1 MGLLRRRVPDGLA
14 ALLLLW
20 LVVVVDSLLWDVADH
35 RSTADERSSVELAT
49 VHAFSD
55 DLPDGSLWQASG
67 VCYSSVYLGGL
78 SSLNQGRLQLHL
90 NEVVVRDLVDEVGYQ
105 FLEDSDVPC
114 PQLVQLVPIP
124 VSHSSGLQRWGEAS

>member
-1 MGLLRRRVPDGLA
+1 MGLLGRRVPDGLA

-35 RSTADERSSVELAT
+35 RSTADERSSFELAT

-55 DLPDGSLWQASG
+55 DLPDGSLRQAPG
-67 VCYSSVYLGGL
+67 VCYSSVYLGSL

-105 FLEDSDVPC
+105 FLEDMN
-114 PQLVQLVPIP
+114 
-124 VSHSSGLQRWGEAS
+124 E

>member
-1 MGLLRRRVPDGLA
+1 MT
-14 ALLLLW
+14 ALFILW
-20 LVVVVDSLLWDVADH
+20 LVVIVNCFLRDVADQGP
-35 RSTADERSSVELAT
+35 AVDEGGRVELAT
-49 VHAFSD
+49 VHALPD
-55 DLPDGSLWQASG
+55 DLPDGGLRQAPG
-67 VCYSSVYLGGL
+67 VCYSKVYLGGL

-124 VSHSSGLQRWGEAS
+124 VSHSSGLKCWGEAG